1 MSFNTNHLKDE
12 ESPYLKQHATN
23 PVDWYPWGDEAFELA
38 RKLDKP
44 VFLSIGYS
52 TCHWCH
58 VMEKESFSK
67 PEVGKAMNDAFVCI
81 KVDREERPDV
91 DSLYMS
97 IAMRERGSGGWPL
110 NMILTPDR
118 KPITSF
124 TYLPIHSIHG
134 NMGIIELSETIKT
147 LWRDERES
155 LLERADQLISSNVK
169 EENSER
175 VKVDSEKLFKHAF
188 SELKKVFDYD
198 YGGIGTGMKFPSPH
212 NIIFLIK
219 YYNYFG
225 DEEAL
230 QMAENTLL
238 AMRRGGIFDHVG
250 YGFHRYSTDREWRVP
265 HFEKMLYDQAWI
277 MTAYSYAYATTKK
290 EFYKQVISE
299 IFEFLQREMKS
310 PDGGY
315 YTAIDADSEGE
326 EGKFYLWTEDE
337 LKSTL
342 KEDFDEFKNLFDINS
357 KGNFFNERKQTDTG
371 LNIIYPKFNSFIT
384 HKNENSLEWM
394 NEKIQR
400 LLKILL
406 QKRAERI
413 RPQTD
418 TKVIASTNGMI
429 LSALS
434 IAYLST
440 FDESYKDASAELFEF
455 VKKKFIKE
463 DYILRIEYNNGKEIY
478 GLLEDYSNILDG
490 LIQYYR
496 GTLNEEALLLF
507 YNFMNFSLEN
517 FKNMGGAFHEK
528 QTALTTIE
536 YIDLYDGAIPS
547 SNSIMLRNAGFFAL
561 LNGSYDL
568 ATDFNSFNKDFVII
582 VSSNSTSFTW
592 LINVLF
598 ENSDFLII
606 KVPLTWDSQEFI
618 KKSHLLA
625 VREKIL
631 KINNSDTT
639 EICTI
644 SECIY
649 KLIERKEV
657 LEKLKKL

>member
-1 MSFNTNHLKDE
+1 MSFKTNHLKDE
-12 ESPYLKQHATN
+12 ESPYLEQHATN

-97 IAMRERGSGGWPL
+97 IAMRERGRGGWPL

-134 NMGIIELSETIKT
+134 NIGIIELSETIKT
-147 LWRDERES
+147 LWKDERES

-277 MTAYSYAYATTKK
+277 MMAYSYAYATTKK
-290 EFYKQVISE
+290 EFYRQVISE

-337 LKSTL
+337 LKAIL
-342 KEDFDEFKNLFDINS
+342 NEDFDEFKNLFDINS
-357 KGNFFNERKQTDTG
+357 KGNFFNEREQTDTG
-371 LNIIYPKFNSFIT
+371 LNIIYPKYNSFKT
-384 HKNENSLEWM
+384 RKNENSLEWM
-394 NEKIQR
+394 NEKTQR
-400 LLKILL
+400 SLKILL
-406 QKRAERI
+406 QKRARRV
-413 RPQTD
+413 RPETD

-434 IAYLST
+434 IAYLAT
-440 FDESYKDASAELFEF
+440 FDDKYKEASTELFEF
-455 VKKKFIKE
+455 VKKKFIKGN
-463 DYILRIEYNNGKEIY
+463 YIIRIEYNNGKEIP
-478 GLLEDYSNILDG
+478 GLLEDYSNIIDG
-490 LIQYYR
+490 LLQYYR
-496 GTLNEEALLLF
+496 GSLNEEALLLL
-507 YNFMNFSLEN
+507 YTLMNFTLES
-517 FKNMGGAFHEK
+517 FKSIDGTFHEK
-528 QTALTTIE
+528 QNSLMKIE
-536 YIDLYDGAIPS
+536 FSELYDGPIPS
-547 SNSIMLRNAGFFAL
+547 SNSIMLRNAEFFAL

-568 ATDFNSFNKDFVII
+568 ATDINSLNKDFLKI

-592 LINVLF
+592 LISVLF

-606 KVPLTWDSQEFI
+606 KVPLTWDSQEII
-618 KKSHLLA
+618 KKSYLLA

-649 KLIERKEV
+649 KFTEQRGL
-657 LEKLKKL
+657 LEKLKEL

>member
-1 MSFNTNHLKDE
+1 MSFNTNHLRDE

-38 RKLDKP
+38 IKLDKP

-67 PEVGKAMNDAFVCI
+67 PEVGKAMNDTFVCI

-97 IAMRERGSGGWPL
+97 IAMREKGSGGWPL

-118 KPITSF
+118 KPVTSF

-134 NMGIIELSETIKT
+134 NIGIIELSETIKT
-147 LWRDERES
+147 LWKDERDS

-169 EENSER
+169 EEDSER

-337 LKSTL
+337 LKAIL
-342 KEDFDEFKNLFDINS
+342 NEDFDEFKNLFDINS
-357 KGNFFNERKQTDTG
+357 KGNFFNEREQTDTG
-371 LNIIYPKFNSFIT
+371 LNIIYPKYNSFIT
-384 HKNENSLEWM
+384 PKNENGLEWM
-394 NEKIQR
+394 NEKAQR
-400 LLKILL
+400 SLKILL
-406 QKRAERI
+406 QKRAKRI

-434 IAYLST
+434 IAYLAT
-440 FDESYKDASAELFEF
+440 FDDKYKEASTELLEF

-463 DYILRIEYNNGKEIY
+463 DCILRIEYNNGKEIP
-478 GLLEDYSNILDG
+478 GLLEDYTNIIDG
-490 LIQYYR
+490 LLQYYR
-496 GTLNEEALLLF
+496 GSMNEEALLLF
-507 YNFMNFSLEN
+507 YTLMNFSIEN
-517 FKNMGGAFHEK
+517 FKDRNGSFHER
-528 QTALTTIE
+528 QNSLMNIE
-536 YIDLYDGAIPS
+536 YSELYDGAVPS

-561 LNGSYDL
+561 LNGFYDL
-568 ATDFNSFNKDFVII
+568 ATDIASLDRDLLTII
-582 VSSNSTSFTW
+582 SSNSTSFTW
-592 LINVLF
+592 LINALF
-598 ENSDFLII
+598 ENSDSLII

-618 KKSHLLA
+618 KKSCLLA

-631 KINNSDTT
+631 KVNNSNTT
-639 EICTI
+639 EICKM

-649 KLIERKEV
+649 KFIEQKKT
-657 LEKLKKL
+657 LEKLKEL

>member
-1 MSFNTNHLKDE
+1 MSFKTNHLKDE
-12 ESPYLKQHATN
+12 ESPYLEQHATN

-97 IAMRERGSGGWPL
+97 IAMRERGRGGWPL

-134 NMGIIELSETIKT
+134 NIGIIELSETIKT
-147 LWRDERES
+147 LWKDERES

-337 LKSTL
+337 LKAIL
-342 KEDFDEFKNLFDINS
+342 NEDFDEFKNLFDINS
-357 KGNFFNERKQTDTG
+357 KGNFFNEREQTDTG
-371 LNIIYPKFNSFIT
+371 LNIIYPKYNSFKT
-384 HKNENSLEWM
+384 RKNENSLEWM
-394 NEKIQR
+394 NEKTQR
-400 LLKILL
+400 SLKILL
-406 QKRAERI
+406 QKRARRV
-413 RPQTD
+413 RPETD

-434 IAYLST
+434 IAYLAT
-440 FDESYKDASAELFEF
+440 FDDKYKEASTELFEF
-455 VKKKFIKE
+455 VKKKFIKGN
-463 DYILRIEYNNGKEIY
+463 YIIRIEYNNGKEIP
-478 GLLEDYSNILDG
+478 GLLEDYSNIIDG
-490 LIQYYR
+490 LLQYYR
-496 GTLNEEALLLF
+496 GSLNEEALLLL
-507 YNFMNFSLEN
+507 YTLMNFTLES
-517 FKNMGGAFHEK
+517 FKSIDGTFHEK
-528 QTALTTIE
+528 QNSLMKIE
-536 YIDLYDGAIPS
+536 FSELYDGPIPS
-547 SNSIMLRNAGFFAL
+547 SNSIMLRNAEFFAL

-568 ATDFNSFNKDFVII
+568 ATDINSLNKDFLKI

-592 LINVLF
+592 LISVLF

-606 KVPLTWDSQEFI
+606 KVPLTWDSQEII
-618 KKSHLLA
+618 KKSYLLA

-649 KLIERKEV
+649 KFTEQRGL
-657 LEKLKKL
+657 LEKLKEL

>member
-1 MSFNTNHLKDE
+1 MSFNTNHLKYE

-38 RKLDKP
+38 IKLDKP

-97 IAMRERGSGGWPL
+97 IAMREKGSGGWPL
-110 NMILTPDR
+110 NMILTPDK

-134 NMGIIELSETIKT
+134 NIGIIELSETIKT
-147 LWRDERES
+147 LWKDERES

-169 EENSER
+169 EEDSER

-250 YGFHRYSTDREWRVP
+250 YGFHRYSTDREWKVP

-277 MTAYSYAYATTKK
+277 MMAYSYAYATTKK
-290 EFYKQVISE
+290 EFYKQVIRE

-310 PDGGY
+310 SDGGY

-326 EGKFYLWTEDE
+326 EGKFYLWTEDQ
-337 LKSTL
+337 LKAIL
-342 KEDFDEFKNLFDINS
+342 NEDFGHFKNLFDINS
-357 KGNFFNERKQTDTG
+357 KGNFFNEREQSATG
-371 LNIIYPKFNSFIT
+371 LNIIYPKFNSFMT

-394 NEKIQR
+394 SEKAQR
-400 LLKILL
+400 LLKVLL
-406 QKRAERI
+406 QKRAKRI

-429 LSALS
+429 LSAMS
-434 IAYLST
+434 IAYLAT
-440 FDESYKDASAELFEF
+440 FDDKYKEASTNLFN
-455 VKKKFIKE
+455 FIKNNF
-463 DYILRIEYNNGKEIY
+463 IRNSSIVRISYNNGKEIP
-478 GLLEDYSNILDG
+478 GLLEDYTNLIDG
-490 LIQYYR
+490 LLQYYR
-496 GTLNEEALLLF
+496 GSLNEEALLLL
-507 YNFMNFSLEN
+507 YTLMNFTLES
-517 FKNMGGAFHEK
+517 FKSIDGTFHEK
-528 QTALTTIE
+528 QNSLMKIE
-536 YIDLYDGAIPS
+536 FSELYDGPVPS
-547 SNSIMLRNAGFFAL
+547 SNSIMLRNAEFFAL

-568 ATDFNSFNKDFVII
+568 ATDINSLNKDFLKI

-592 LINVLF
+592 LISVLF

-606 KVPLTWDSQEFI
+606 KVPLTWDSQEII

-631 KINNSDTT
+631 KINNSNKT
-639 EICTI
+639 EICTM

-649 KLIERKEV
+649 KFTEQRGL
-657 LEKLKKL
+657 LEKLKEL

>member
-38 RKLDKP
+38 IKLDKP

-134 NMGIIELSETIKT
+134 NIGIIELSETIKT
-147 LWRDERES
+147 LWKDERES

-169 EENSER
+169 EEDSER

-290 EFYKQVISE
+290 EFYKQVINE

-337 LKSTL
+337 LKAIL

-357 KGNFFNERKQTDTG
+357 NGNFFNEREQSYTG
-371 LNIIYPKFNSFIT
+371 LNIIYPKFNSFMT
-384 HKNENSLEWM
+384 HKNENSLEWN
-394 NEKIQR
+394 NEKAQR
-400 LLKILL
+400 SLKTLL
-406 QKRAERI
+406 QKRARRI

-418 TKVIASTNGMI
+418 TKVVASTNGMI
-429 LSALS
+429 LSAFCT
-434 IAYLST
+434 AYLAT
-440 FDESYKDASAELFEF
+440 FDKQYKVASADLFEF
-455 VKKKFIKE
+455 IQSNFIINNK
-463 DYILRIEYNNGKEIY
+463 ILRISYNNGKQIH
-478 GLLEDYSNILDG
+478 GFLEDYANVLNG
-490 LIQYYR
+490 VFQYYR
-496 GTLNEEALLLF
+496 LSLDEEVLRIF
-507 YNFMNFSLEN
+507 TEHIKYSIEN
-517 FKNMGGAFHEK
+517 FRMNNGFFVDRSKVLYESK
-528 QTALTTIE
+528 SE
-536 YIDLYDGAIPS
+536 ELYDGAIPNPNS
-547 SNSIMLRNAGFFAL
+547 VFLRNTAFYALISDDYVLATNLMEINLDLSNQLLSHSGSYLWYITSLSEILKFIVIKIPLKIEKPRILSRVSHLYKTEKIVGYSIMKNIQICNLVKCIR
-561 LNGSYDL
+561 
-568 ATDFNSFNKDFVII
+568 
-582 VSSNSTSFTW
+582 SN
-592 LINVLF
+592 LDI
-598 ENSDFLII
+598 
-606 KVPLTWDSQEFI
+606 
-618 KKSHLLA
+618 
-625 VREKIL
+625 
-631 KINNSDTT
+631 
-639 EICTI
+639 
-644 SECIY
+644 
-649 KLIERKEV
+649 
-657 LEKLKKL
+657 EKLDEI